1 MEASPSNFC
10 GQAEPLIFFSLTLTI
25 ASGENLSKQTTFH
38 VVWLELKSVAT
49 LNPLSNGNPLQ
60 KPSFY
65 VNYWVDA
72 YLIFPSF
79 ASSTSGSGEPGRLSD
94 VKPPV
99 RVHDSLPRHA

>member
-1 MEASPSNFC
+1 MA
-10 GQAEPLIFFSLTLTI
+10 I
-25 ASGENLSKQTTFH
+25 
-38 VVWLELKSVAT
+38 

-65 VNYWVDA
+65 INYLGDV

-94 VKPPV
+94 VKTPV
-99 RVHDSLPRHA
+99 RVHDSLLATLEF